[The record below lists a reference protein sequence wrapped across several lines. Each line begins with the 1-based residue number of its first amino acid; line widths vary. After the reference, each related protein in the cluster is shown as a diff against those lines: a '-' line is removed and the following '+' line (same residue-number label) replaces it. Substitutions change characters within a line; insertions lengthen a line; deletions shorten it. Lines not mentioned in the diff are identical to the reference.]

1 MSNVDLTLLPSK
13 KTVGQWANGL
23 LVIAQGNSVIELT
36 PGQAIELYRF
46 IGTTTVPAVVIE
58 GDRQDLGN

>member
-1 MSNVDLTLLPSK
+1 MDLTMLPSK

-36 PGQAIELYRF
+36 TDQAIELYRF
-46 IGTTTVPAVVIE
+46 IGSTTVPAVVLE
-58 GDRQDLGN
+58 GERQDLGT